1 MSGGEG
7 SYQWWHYCNS
17 AEAHYGVR
25 CINHCVSERQKY
37 LDKDKDLDKYLDK
50 DKDLDKYLDKYL
62 DKESKT
68 MESMMDKFEENRMNW
83 AKFNK
88 THCEGKKCG

>member
-17 AEAHYGVR
+17 AEPHYGVR

-62 DKESKT
+62 DKESNT
-68 MESMMDKFEENRMNW
+68 MDKFEEKRMNW
-83 AKFNK
+83 ANFQKSQ
-88 THCEGKKCG
+88 GKKCG

>member
-1 MSGGEG
+1 MCSGEE
-7 SYQWWHYCNS
+7 SYEWWHYCAS
-17 AEAHYGVR
+17 GKRHPGVS
-25 CINHCVSERQKY
+25 CLDYWLSLQSQKYKYQKY
-37 LDKDKDLDKYLDK
+37 LESEVDAADKDKYP
-50 DKDLDKYLDKYL
+50 L

-68 MESMMDKFEENRMNW
+68 MESMMDKFEENKMNW

>member
-1 MSGGEG
+1 MCSGEET
-7 SYQWWHYCNS
+7 YEWWHYCAS
-17 AEAHYGVR
+17 GKRHPGVR
-25 CINHCVSERQKY
+25 CTDYWVSQRQKY
-37 LDKDKDLDKYLDK
+37 LDKYLDKSDK

>member
-17 AEAHYGVR
+17 AEPHYGVR
-25 CINHCVSERQKY
+25 CINHCVSERQ
-37 LDKDKDLDKYLDK
+37 KYLDK

>member
-7 SYQWWHYCNS
+7 SYQWWQYCNS

-25 CINHCVSERQKY
+25 CINHCVSERQ
-37 LDKDKDLDKYLDK
+37 KYLDK

>member
-17 AEAHYGVR
+17 AEPHYGVR

-50 DKDLDKYLDKYL
+50 YL
-62 DKESKT
+62 DKESNT
-68 MESMMDKFEENRMNW
+68 MDKFEEKRMDW
-83 AKFNK
+83 ANFKK
-88 THCEGKKCG
+88 SQGKKCG

>member
-1 MSGGEG
+1 MSSDEG

-17 AEAHYGVR
+17 AEPHYGVR

-62 DKESKT
+62 DKESNT
-68 MESMMDKFEENRMNW
+68 MDKFEEKRMNW
-83 AKFNK
+83 ANFQKSQ
-88 THCEGKKCG
+88 GKKCG

>member
-1 MSGGEG
+1 MKCTD
-7 SYQWWHYCNS
+7 YW
-17 AEAHYGVR
+17 
-25 CINHCVSERQKY
+25 VSQRQKY
-37 LDKDKDLDKYLDK
+37 LDKYLDKSDK

-62 DKESKT
+62 DKESKN